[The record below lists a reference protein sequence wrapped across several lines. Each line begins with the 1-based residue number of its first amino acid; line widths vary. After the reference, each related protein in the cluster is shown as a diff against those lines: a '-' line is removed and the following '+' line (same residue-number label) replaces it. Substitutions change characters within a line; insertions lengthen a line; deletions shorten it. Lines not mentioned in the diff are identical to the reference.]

1 MCQKGLSES
10 WKRRTKIH
18 IQFLT
23 CKRYKINRK
32 PRWLSTVLLPT
43 IDIWNTNVARWA
55 KLLPTD
61 TIAIW
66 GGFKPDWL
74 ILQQITGGGG
84 VRGRPLPRRNTP
96 APVIDVSVPRGA
108 AVSAVLHY
116 WNMVLLP
123 PYPYTPPSRDHH
135 TPTMCMSL
143 VWFTYPLIPSRCFN
157 NPRL

>member
-1 MCQKGLSES
+1 MCLKGSSES

-43 IDIWNTNVARWA
+43 IDIWNPNVTRCA

-84 VRGRPLPRRNTP
+84 WEGAPSPAETPPASNRCQRPSRSRRK
-96 APVIDVSVPRGA
+96 RGA
-108 AVSAVLHY
+108 S
-116 WNMVLLP
+116 LLKHGATT
-123 PYPYTPPSRDHH
+123 PYPYTSPSHDHH